1 MHTKII
7 ELKVY
12 DMVLVFSFFKLTKN
26 SVMFHL
32 MYIFFVSSSLLSFGD
47 FLLKCMLIKEEK
59 IKLYNSL
66 SQVQCYN
73 QFFFSVQLKPGG
85 HSL

>member
-32 MYIFFVSSSLLSFGD
+32 MYIFL
-47 FLLKCMLIKEEK
+47 
-59 IKLYNSL
+59 
-66 SQVQCYN
+66 
-73 QFFFSVQLKPGG
+73 SVQVSTVLEIFFQNVC
-85 HSL
+85 

>member
-26 SVMFHL
+26 LVMFHL
-32 MYIFFVSSSLLSFGD
+32 MYSSSLLSFGD
-47 FLLKCMLIKEEK
+47 FLLKCMLIKEER

>member
-32 MYIFFVSSSLLSFGD
+32 MYIFFVSSSLLSFGN
-47 FLLKCMLIKEEK
+47 FLRRKRKEKELNP
-59 IKLYNSL
+59 IIRSLRYNVTIIFF
-66 SQVQCYN
+66 QYN
-73 QFFFSVQLKPGG
+73 
-85 HSL
+85 